1 MANIQSAKKR
11 IRQTA
16 SRTVRNV
23 ARRSRIRTFIRR
35 VEDAIVIGDKIK
47 ATDAL
52 KAAQPEIMKGVTKG
66 VLKKNTASRK
76 VSRLTHRIAKMAQT
90 AI

>member
-16 SRTVRNV
+16 TRTERNV

-35 VEDAIVIGDKIK
+35 VEDAITSGDKAK
-47 ATDAL
+47 ASEAL

-76 VSRLTHRIAKMAQT
+76 VSRLSHRVSGMA
-90 AI
+90 

>member
-11 IRQTA
+11 IRQIAT
-16 SRTVRNV
+16 RTERNV

-35 VEDAIVIGDKIK
+35 VEDAIAAGDKTK
-47 ATDAL
+47 ATEAL
-52 KAAQPEIMKGVTKG
+52 RSAQPEIMKGVTKG

-76 VSRLTHRIAKMAQT
+76 VSRLAHRVAAMA
-90 AI
+90 

>member
-11 IRQTA
+11 IRQTL
-16 SRTVRNV
+16 SRTTRNV

-35 VEDAIVIGDKIK
+35 VEDAIITGDKIK
-47 ATDAL
+47 AADAL
-52 KAAQPEIMKGVTKG
+52 RVAQPKIMKGVTKG

-76 VSRLTHRIAKMAQT
+76 VSRLTHRVAKMV
-90 AI
+90 